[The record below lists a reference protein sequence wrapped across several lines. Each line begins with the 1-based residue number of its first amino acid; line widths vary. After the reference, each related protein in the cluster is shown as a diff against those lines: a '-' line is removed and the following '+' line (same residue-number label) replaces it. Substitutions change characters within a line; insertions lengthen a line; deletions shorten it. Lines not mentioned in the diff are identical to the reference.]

1 MYIVYKYI
9 YIIYNNVIIIYIIF
23 SNHLF
28 IMMSIKSYYLIL
40 YTDMFLVLL
49 FSGLMKL
56 MFCRGK
62 QNQMAVRPVWASG
75 SGVST
80 NSSSQRPETLM
91 NHDIISIKVSCVITR
106 YRETCFHS
114 RANPRLLGALHKT
127 VSPGGGSSG
136 YEWNAFVHLERGS
149 KYFQLVVLVSSKRL
163 STFTLHD
170 LTDFLRKKG
179 DSTTLQ

>member
-23 SNHLF
+23 NYHLF
-28 IMMSIKSYYLIL
+28 IMMMYSIKSYFLIL

-106 YRETCFHS
+106 YRETCFHP

-127 VSPGGGSSG
+127 VSPGGGGGGGGGGGSSG
-136 YEWNAFVHLERGS
+136 YEWMNETHLSVSNAA
-149 KYFQLVVLVSSKRL
+149 QN
-163 STFTLHD
+163 TFNSL
-170 LTDFLRKKG
+170 F
-179 DSTTLQ
+179 